1 MFDFQLSGIV
11 LIIVAGIVI
20 ADMRYFSGLKNDEVR
35 TGAII
40 ILVLGIVILAVALFG
55 LYSVMKKSP
64 RLLKIVRQFMNP
76 SEVNHIIYFEN
87 TQYGGLILI
96 IFIAEI
102 ALVIA
107 FFICKPFFVEKL
119 SDHMH
124 RMIDGNNEED
134 LKTMDTIQRDLKCCG
149 VESPADWIDQ
159 SPTKSLRNSCCVP
172 EHIDAST
179 NDCKDAQPLFKDKY
193 FQVYS
198 RLRKRASSIYFCYFQ
213 VGCLTKLK
221 DYLTMNADLLTY
233 ILLGFA
239 IVQIIFIISAFLLA
253 SYYEKKSSAQ

>member
-1 MFDFQLSGIV
+1 
-11 LIIVAGIVI
+11 
-20 ADMRYFSGLKNDEVR
+20 MRYFSGLKNDEVR

-64 RLLKIVRQFMNP
+64 RLLKI
-76 SEVNHIIYFEN
+76 
-87 TQYGGLILI
+87 YGGLILI

-193 FQVYS
+193 FQV
-198 RLRKRASSIYFCYFQ
+198 
-213 VGCLTKLK
+213 GCLTKLK

>member
-1 MFDFQLSGIV
+1 MLTYFFALSGIV

-193 FQVYS
+193 FQV
-198 RLRKRASSIYFCYFQ
+198 
-213 VGCLTKLK
+213 GCLTKLK

>member
-1 MFDFQLSGIV
+1 MNLTSNFLKILLIIVNIFFALSGIV

-64 RLLKIVRQFMNP
+64 RLLKI
-76 SEVNHIIYFEN
+76 
-87 TQYGGLILI
+87 YGGLILI

-193 FQVYS
+193 FQV
-198 RLRKRASSIYFCYFQ
+198 
-213 VGCLTKLK
+213 GCLTKLK